1 MREALHDGVHEAR
14 VAEVLQPL
22 GVVGQRTAGGRGGGA
37 QLWTRGCERCAFLR
51 CVSRP
56 KKGLYQWKIEKQPT
70 LFQIRF

>member
-22 GVVGQRTAGGRGGGA
+22 GVVGQRT
-37 QLWTRGCERCAFLR
+37 TRGRCTTLDERLR
-51 CVSRP
+51 EMRIP
-56 KKGLYQWKIEKQPT
+56 MLREQAEKGLYRWKIEKKPT